1 MEMSSIWKVSDTE
14 VSSAIRYL
22 DPDFFDDRKIHHG
35 AEARS
40 RRWIKGSLVILSIVA
55 ILYMTAH
62 RFWPVVLRLLS

>member
-1 MEMSSIWKVSDTE
+1 MEMSSIWKISDTE

-22 DPDFFDDRKIHHG
+22 DPDFFDDRKIHH

-40 RRWIKGSLVILSIVA
+40 RRWIKGSLVILSIAA
-55 ILYMTAH
+55 ILYITAL